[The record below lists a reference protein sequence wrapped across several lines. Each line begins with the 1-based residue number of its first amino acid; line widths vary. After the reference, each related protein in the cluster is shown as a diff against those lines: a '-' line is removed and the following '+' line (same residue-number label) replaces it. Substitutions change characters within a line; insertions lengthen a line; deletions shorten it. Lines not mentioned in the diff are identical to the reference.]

1 VHDIFASMPQ
11 FFSQALQNSALI
23 RFFLKSE
30 RERKWWTSSFMHKV
44 VTLPLAIIRYL
55 SNKWAKP
62 LGDGIRGSIVL
73 NSLAEFLSNVFAF
86 STKVYG
92 LMLLAFS
99 LTEGI
104 LWILLRVN
112 DLKSIMLRVLLLVV
126 SLILILI
133 DKPLKALYSG
143 SSLAQLIGSFFRNQV
158 G

>member
-1 VHDIFASMPQ
+1 
-11 FFSQALQNSALI
+11 
-23 RFFLKSE
+23 
-30 RERKWWTSSFMHKV
+30 MHKV